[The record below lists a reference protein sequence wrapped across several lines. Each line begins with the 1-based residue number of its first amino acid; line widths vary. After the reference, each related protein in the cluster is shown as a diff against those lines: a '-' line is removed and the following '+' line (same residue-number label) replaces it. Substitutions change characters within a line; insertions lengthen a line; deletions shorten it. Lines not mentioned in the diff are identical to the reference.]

1 MKRFIVGIT
10 GASGSI
16 FGIRLVE
23 ELLKKDYKVYIIITK
38 MGRLIIEKELN
49 INIYTCIKNKKE
61 IEDNLLKYLIEKTK
75 IVKDIL
81 KEKIEYLP
89 IEQIDG
95 PVSSGSFLTEG
106 MAIVPCSMS
115 TLSGISQ
122 ARSLN
127 LLERAAD
134 VNLKEGRPLLLAPR
148 EMPLNALHLE
158 NMLRL
163 SKLGVII
170 APPIPGFY
178 NDPKNL
184 DDLVDFVVGKIMD
197 CLKIPNNLFKRWS
210 ELN

>member
-23 ELLKKDYKVYIIITK
+23 ELLKKDYKVYIVITK
-38 MGRLIIEKELN
+38 MGRLIIERELKVKL
-49 INIYTCIKNKKE
+49 YTGVKNKKE
-61 IEDNLLKYLIEKTK
+61 IKKNIIRYLIGKTK
-75 IVKDIL
+75 ISERDL
-81 KEKIEYLP
+81 SEKIEYLP
-89 IEQIDG
+89 IDLMDAPI
-95 PVSSGSFLTEG
+95 SSGSFVTEG
-106 MAIVPCSMS
+106 MAVVPCSMS

-148 EMPLNALHLE
+148 EMPLNALHLK

-184 DDLVDFVVGKIMD
+184 DDLVDFVVGKFLD

>member
-23 ELLKKDYKVYIIITK
+23 ELLKKDYKVYIVITK
-38 MGRLIIEKELN
+38 MGRLIIERELKVKL
-49 INIYTCIKNKKE
+49 YTGVKNKKE
-61 IEDNLLKYLIEKTK
+61 IKKNLIRYLIGKTK
-75 IVKDIL
+75 ISERDL
-81 KEKIEYLP
+81 SEKIEYLP
-89 IEQIDG
+89 IDLMDAPI
-95 PVSSGSFLTEG
+95 SSGSFVTEG
-106 MAIVPCSMS
+106 MAVVPCSMS

-148 EMPLNALHLE
+148 EMPLNALHLK

-184 DDLVDFVVGKIMD
+184 DDLVDFVVGKILD

>member
-1 MKRFIVGIT
+1 MKRFIIGIS

-16 FGIRLVE
+16 YGIRLIE
-23 ELLKKDYKVYIIITK
+23 ELLKKDYKVYIVITK
-38 MGRLIIEKELN
+38 MGRLITERELKVKL
-49 INIYTCIKNKKE
+49 YTGVKNKKE
-61 IEDNLLKYLIEKTK
+61 IKKNLIRYLIGKTK
-75 IVKDIL
+75 YSERDL
-81 KEKIEYLP
+81 SEKIEYLP
-89 IEQIDG
+89 IDLMDAPI
-95 PVSSGSFLTEG
+95 SSGSFVTEG
-106 MAIVPCSMS
+106 MAVVPCSMS

-148 EMPLNALHLE
+148 EMPLNALHLK

-184 DDLVDFVVGKIMD
+184 DDLVDFVVGKILD